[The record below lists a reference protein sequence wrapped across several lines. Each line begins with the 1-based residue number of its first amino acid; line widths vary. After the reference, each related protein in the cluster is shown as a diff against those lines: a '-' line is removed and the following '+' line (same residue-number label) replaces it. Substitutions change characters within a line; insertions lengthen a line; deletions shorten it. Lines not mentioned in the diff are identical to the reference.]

1 MSKKRIVLTFPSR
14 LVDQPITYHLIKDHN
29 LMVNILRANVT
40 PKEEGRLV
48 IEIGGNKKD
57 MESGM
62 NYLNEIGV
70 HVQPLT
76 REVGWHKD
84 RCTQC
89 TACIS
94 ICPSG
99 AFVVNRKDMSVS
111 FRKEKCI
118 ACELCIPICPY
129 RAVEVN
135 F

>member
-1 MSKKRIVLTFPSR
+1 MPKKRIVLTFPKR
-14 LVDQPITYHLIKDHN
+14 FVDQPITYNLIRDHN

-40 PKEEGRLV
+40 PEEEGRLLV
-48 IEIGGNKKD
+48 EVSGKRKD

-70 HVQPLT
+70 DTQPLAQDV
-76 REVGWHKD
+76 RWHKD
-84 RCTQC
+84 RCTEC

-99 AFVVNRKDMSVS
+99 AFVINRKDMSVS
-111 FRKEKCI
+111 FKKDKCI
-118 ACELCIPICPY
+118 ACELCIPVCPY
-129 RAVEVN
+129 RAVEVH